1 MLWDSLNAEWNDW
14 VVQFDRASQDSVLSG
29 LGFDDPDWQAF
40 ATALAVGLAVAIGIL
55 VLWLAIELRPRA
67 TDPAAAA
74 YRRFE
79 NRLARRGIER
89 AAAEAPRDFAQRVR
103 RLRPDL
109 ALPALAITEAYLRL
123 RYGPEPPAADL
134 RLLRALVGRFRP

>member
-1 MLWDSLNAEWNDW
+1 MLWDNFSAEWNDW
-14 VVQFDRASQDSVLSG
+14 VVKFDRAAQDGILRQ
-29 LGFDDPDWQAF
+29 LGFDDPDWRAF
-40 ATALAVGLAVAIGIL
+40 AVALAIGLAVAVAIL
-55 VLWLAIELRPRA
+55 ALWLALELRPRA

-74 YRRFE
+74 YRRFQ

-109 ALPALAITEAYLRL
+109 ALPALAITEIYLRL
-123 RYGPEPPAADL
+123 RYGPTPAAGDL
-134 RLLRALVGRFRP
+134 RSLRALVTRFRP